1 MNFSVLV
8 LHGPNLSLL
17 AGDEIDPLLRRRASA
32 LGVEL
37 ITVQSNGEQG
47 LLDALHEEAGK
58 VDGVVVNPGALAPIA
73 FALAEGLSQ
82 IGLPVIEV
90 LIKPLPPERGVS
102 SLTGVARHQL
112 HSLGIE
118 GYVKALELLVP
129 EGKTKKVVTQEEE
142 EEEEEEPEE
151 VVQVRSGKS
160 IGRKRP
166 VTKSTPAVAVK
177 SGKTIGRGK
186 PAEKN
191 TEKTKGA
198 SSPISG
204 AMLTR
209 KQVHDRI
216 KKRLKNEETAESLAK
231 WARDTW
237 TGIQRGAAC
246 EAGAKETIENVLLTL
261 MAGAKA
267 SDQMLISQMAK
278 LQP

>member
-47 LLDALHEEAGK
+47 LLDALHEEAES
-58 VDGVVVNPGALAPIA
+58 VDGVVVNPGASAPIA

-102 SLTGVARHQL
+102 SLTGVAKHQL
-112 HSLGIE
+112 HTLGVE

-129 EGKTKKVVTQEEE
+129 EGKTKNPIVEEE
-142 EEEEEEPEE
+142 EDEEEPEE
-151 VVQVRSGKS
+151 EVQVRSGKS

-166 VTKSTPAVAVK
+166 VTKSTPAVAARG
-177 SGKTIGRGK
+177 GKTIGRGK
-186 PAEKN
+186 PAAKAVEKKV
-191 TEKTKGA
+191 TP
-198 SSPISG
+198 SSG
-204 AMLTR
+204 AVLTR

-246 EAGAKETIENVLLTL
+246 ETGAKETIENVLLTL

-267 SDQMLISQMAK
+267 SDQILISQMAK

>member
-1 MNFSVLV
+1 
-8 LHGPNLSLL
+8 
-17 AGDEIDPLLRRRASA
+17 
-32 LGVEL
+32 VEL
-37 ITVQSNGEQG
+37 FTVQSNGEQG
-47 LLDALHEEAGK
+47 LLDALHEEAGN

-102 SLTGVARHQL
+102 SLTGVAKHQL
-112 HSLGIE
+112 HALGIE

-129 EGKTKKVVTQEEE
+129 EGKTKNPVV
-142 EEEEEEPEE
+142 EEEEEPEE
-151 VVQVRSGKS
+151 EVQVRSGKS

-166 VTKSTPAVAVK
+166 VTKSTPAVVAK

-186 PAEKN
+186 PAEKQ

-198 SSPISG
+198 SPSSG
-204 AMLTR
+204 AVLTR

-267 SDQMLISQMAK
+267 SDQILVSQMAK

>member
-37 ITVQSNGEQG
+37 ITVQSNGEAG
-47 LLDALHEEAGK
+47 LLDALHEEAEN

-73 FALAEGLSQ
+73 FALAEGLQ
-82 IGLPVIEV
+82 QLELPVIEV
-90 LIKPLPPERGVS
+90 LIKPLQPERGVS

-112 HSLGIE
+112 HTLGVE

-129 EGKTKKVVTQEEE
+129 EGKTKNPVVE
-142 EEEEEEPEE
+142 EEEEEEP
-151 VVQVRSGKS
+151 VVDVKVRAGKS
-160 IGRKRP
+160 IGRKKP
-166 VTKSTPAVAVK
+166 VTASVPTVVAK
-177 SGKTIGRGK
+177 GGKTIGRGK
-186 PAEKN
+186 PAEK
-191 TEKTKGA
+191 TVEKKVA
-198 SSPISG
+198 PSG

-209 KQVHDRI
+209 KQVHERI

-231 WARDTW
+231 WARETW
-237 TGIQRGAAC
+237 TGLQRGAPC
-246 EAGAKETIENVLLTL
+246 EAGAKDTIENVLLTL

-267 SDQMLISQMAK
+267 SDQILVSQMAK
-278 LQP
+278 LAP